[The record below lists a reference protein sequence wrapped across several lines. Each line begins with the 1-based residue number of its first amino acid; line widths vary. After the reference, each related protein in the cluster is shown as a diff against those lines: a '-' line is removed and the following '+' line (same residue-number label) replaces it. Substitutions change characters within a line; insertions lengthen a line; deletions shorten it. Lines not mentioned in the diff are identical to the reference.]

1 MTLTYISCSSDFY
14 TFYVNVPLSL
24 GCMIRKVSAEDI
36 AIRGNGT
43 GMEYM
48 CPTRHF
54 VYIFFNPVFQVST
67 AKNEINLFNN
77 HVLIV
82 APVTFAPAGAMTP
95 SAEFLCY
102 LGDMLSGGCELST
115 TTRENHQEEVL
126 GSATSSL
133 FMPHSCVRS
142 AMLHASETWPLTMP
156 NLQRLQGNDRAMIRQ
171 ICNVRLQDIVTTRS
185 NELLVLLGIEESDLI
200 LKERRLRWYGHVE
213 RSNGAVKTAF
223 DIQVDGK
230 SGPGRPKMTWK
241 QLTEGLQRVDQP
253 S

>member
-14 TFYVNVPLSL
+14 TFYVNIPLSL

-82 APVTFAPAGAMTP
+82 APVTFAPAGAITP
-95 SAEFLCY
+95 SAEFLFLFLLKNIDCGY
-102 LGDMLSGGCELST
+102 SLEPPHRGG
-115 TTRENHQEEVL
+115 
-126 GSATSSL
+126 
-133 FMPHSCVRS
+133 
-142 AMLHASETWPLTMP
+142 
-156 NLQRLQGNDRAMIRQ
+156 
-171 ICNVRLQDIVTTRS
+171 S
-185 NELLVLLGIEESDLI
+185 NEYPQSMFWAEIWKISGFFIWKFSDFSVVKFSVYLN
-200 LKERRLRWYGHVE
+200 RHVF
-213 RSNGAVKTAF
+213 GMMADKTA
-223 DIQVDGK
+223 I
-230 SGPGRPKMTWK
+230 RMATA
-241 QLTEGLQRVDQP
+241 
-253 S
+253 